1 MKKKIISTCTVV
13 ALLMA
18 GCTSNN
24 TSNESC
30 GKEGD
35 LNPNGSS
42 ELSLIMRK
50 MAAHLAEN
58 RDALKAGKGIVAA
71 PKEIDNLLTAKKTDE
86 EIDKTI
92 YDGYAKL
99 YQQRII
105 ELNETADAPDSLKIK
120 AHNNL
125 VSTCRDC
132 HSNFCPG
139 PMVVINQLDIK

>member
-1 MKKKIISTCTVV
+1 MIRKVISLCAIG
-13 ALLMA
+13 ALLIV

-24 TSNESC
+24 TTQESC
-30 GKEGD
+30 KNEGD
-35 LNPNGSS
+35 INPNGSS

-105 ELNETADAPDSLKIK
+105 EFNETANAPDSLKIK

>member
-1 MKKKIISTCTVV
+1 MKKKVISICTIG
-13 ALLMA
+13 ALFIA

-30 GKEGD
+30 NKEGD

-50 MAAHLAEN
+50 MAAHLADN
-58 RDALKAGKGIVAA
+58 RDALKAGKEIVAA
-71 PKEIDNLLTAKKTDE
+71 PKEIENLLTAKKTDE
-86 EIDKTI
+86 DIDKTI

-105 ELNETADAPDSLKIK
+105 ELNETADAPDSIKIK

>member
-1 MKKKIISTCTVV
+1 MIRNVISVV
-13 ALLMA
+13 AIGALLIA

-24 TSNESC
+24 TTQESC
-30 GKEGD
+30 KNEGD
-35 LNPNGSS
+35 INPNGSS

-71 PKEIDNLLTAKKTDE
+71 PKEIENLLTAKKTDE
-86 EIDKTI
+86 EIDKAI

-105 ELNETADAPDSLKIK
+105 EFNETASAPDSLKIK

>member
-1 MKKKIISTCTVV
+1 MKKNLIAIGLIAIAFISCNNEPNKDS
-13 ALLMA
+13 
-18 GCTSNN
+18 CSN
-24 TSNESC
+24 
-30 GKEGD
+30 D
-35 LNPNGSS
+35 VNPNGSS

-50 MAAHLAEN
+50 MAAHLADN
-58 RDALKAGKGIVAA
+58 RDAIKAGKGIIEA

-86 EIDKTI
+86 SIDKTI
-92 YDGYAKL
+92 FDGYAKL

-105 ELNETADAPDSLKIK
+105 ELAETANAPDSIKIK

-139 PMVVINQLDIK
+139 PMKVINQLDIK

>member
-1 MKKKIISTCTVV
+1 MTKKAISLYTIG
-13 ALLMA
+13 ALFIA
-18 GCTSNN
+18 SCTSSN
-24 TSNESC
+24 TNQESC
-30 GKEGD
+30 KKEGD

-42 ELSLIMRK
+42 ELSIVMRK
-50 MAAHLAEN
+50 MATHLAEN
-58 RDALKAGKGIVAA
+58 RDALIAGKGIVAA
-71 PKEIDNLLTAKKTDE
+71 PKEIDDLLTAKKTDE

-105 ELNETADAPDSLKIK
+105 ELNETADKPDSLKIK

-139 PMVVINQLDIK
+139 PMVVINKLDIK

>member
-1 MKKKIISTCTVV
+1 MKKKIISICTVG
-13 ALLMA
+13 ALLIA

-24 TSNESC
+24 TSNERCS
-30 GKEGD
+30 KEGD

-42 ELSLIMRK
+42 ELSIIMRK

-105 ELNETADAPDSLKIK
+105 ELNETVDASDSLKIK

>member
-1 MKKKIISTCTVV
+1 MIRKVISVF
-13 ALLMA
+13 AIGSLLIA

-24 TSNESC
+24 TTQESC
-30 GKEGD
+30 KNEGD
-35 LNPNGSS
+35 INPNGSS

-50 MAAHLAEN
+50 MATHLAEN
-58 RDALKAGKGIVAA
+58 RDALNAGKGIVAA

-105 ELNETADAPDSLKIK
+105 EFNETANAPDSLKIK

>member
-1 MKKKIISTCTVV
+1 MKKKFISICTIS
-13 ALLMA
+13 AIFFT

-24 TSNESC
+24 TTQETCKNER
-30 GKEGD
+30 D
-35 LNPNGSS
+35 INPNGSS

-105 ELNETADAPDSLKIK
+105 EFNETASAPDSLKIK

>member
-1 MKKKIISTCTVV
+1 MKKKFIIICTIS
-13 ALLMA
+13 ALFFA

-24 TSNESC
+24 TSQESC
-30 GKEGD
+30 KNEGD
-35 LNPNGSS
+35 INPNGSS

-50 MAAHLAEN
+50 MATHLAEN

-99 YQQRII
+99 YKQRII
-105 ELNETADAPDSLKIK
+105 EFNKTASAPDSLKIM

-125 VSTCRDC
+125 VSTCRNC

>member
-1 MKKKIISTCTVV
+1 MIKKAICLCAIG
-13 ALLMA
+13 AILIA
-18 GCTSNN
+18 GCTSTN
-24 TSNESC
+24 TNQESC
-30 GKEGD
+30 SKDGD

-86 EIDKTI
+86 DIDKTI

-105 ELNETADAPDSLKIK
+105 EFNETADAPDSLKIK

>member
-1 MKKKIISTCTVV
+1 MKKNLIRIFTISAMFLAAC
-13 ALLMA
+13 
-18 GCTSNN
+18 N
-24 TSNESC
+24 TAADRKESC
-30 GKEGD
+30 SNDGD

-105 ELNETADAPDSLKIK
+105 ELNESADAPDSLKIK

-132 HSNFCPG
+132 HSTFCPG
-139 PMVVINQLDIK
+139 PMVVINKLDIK

>member
-1 MKKKIISTCTVV
+1 MKKKVISICTIGSLFI
-13 ALLMA
+13 AS
-18 GCTSNN
+18 CTSNN
-24 TSNESC
+24 TSNKSC
-30 GKEGD
+30 SKDGD

-50 MAAHLAEN
+50 MAAHLADN

>member
-1 MKKKIISTCTVV
+1 MKKKFIGICAASVI
-13 ALLMA
+13 LLA

-24 TSNESC
+24 KSNESC
-30 GKEGD
+30 NKDGD

-50 MAAHLAEN
+50 MATHLAEN
-58 RDALKAGKGIVAA
+58 RDALKAGKGIVPA

-105 ELNETADAPDSLKIK
+105 ELNESADSADSIKIK

>member
-1 MKKKIISTCTVV
+1 MKKNLIRICTISAMFLAACN
-13 ALLMA
+13 
-18 GCTSNN
+18 S
-24 TSNESC
+24 SSDQKESC
-30 GKEGD
+30 TKEGD

-58 RDALKAGKGIVAA
+58 RDALKTGKGIVAA
-71 PKEIDNLLTAKKTDE
+71 PQEIDNLLTAKKTDE

-105 ELNETADAPDSLKIK
+105 ELNETADKPDSIKIK

>member
-1 MKKKIISTCTVV
+1 MIKKVISLCTIS
-13 ALLMA
+13 ALLIA

-24 TSNESC
+24 TTKESC
-30 GKEGD
+30 KNDED
-35 LNPNGSS
+35 INPNGSS

-50 MAAHLAEN
+50 MASHLAEN
-58 RDALKAGKGIVAA
+58 RDALKAGKGIVGA
-71 PKEIDNLLTAKKTDE
+71 PKEIDNLLTAQKTDE

-105 ELNETADAPDSLKIK
+105 EFNETASAPDSLKIK